1 MIFAPQSIIIG
12 LYNVLACERGSY
24 EYYQNRS
31 KPLCAALSA
40 VALFIS
46 AVPGLFAGTGTHIS
60 FLSAS
65 FYDSKPGEYTSGKTL
80 PETIA
85 FIKICAEENGLNDL
99 IYGVD
104 EGRLL
109 CGNSAGTDD
118 NQLLSR
124 TVGYTWQAAYDARIF
139 SQMINAGGDYFSSW
153 DFLSGG
159 LFEGI
164 PTVSYH
170 VASNISRFFAPL
182 SSIFASE
189 PASPP
194 LHAPPK

>member
-1 MIFAPQSIIIG
+1 MYKRAKEVVMNIIKT
-12 LYNVLACERGSY
+12 VF
-24 EYYQNRS
+24 

-85 FIKICAEENGLNDL
+85 FIKNCAEENGLNDL

-104 EGRLL
+104 ESRLL
-109 CGNSAGTDD
+109 CGNSAGTDN

-153 DFLSGG
+153 DFLTGG
-159 LFEGI
+159 LLEGI

-182 SSIFASE
+182 SSIFARS

>member
-1 MIFAPQSIIIG
+1 MNIIKT
-12 LYNVLACERGSY
+12 VF
-24 EYYQNRS
+24 
-31 KPLCAALSA
+31 KPLCAVLSA

-65 FYDSKPGEYTSGKTL
+65 FYDSKPGKYTSGMTL

-85 FIKICAEENGLNDL
+85 FIKNCAEQNGLNDL

-139 SQMINAGGDYFSSW
+139 SQMINAGGDYFSSR
-153 DFLSGG
+153 DFLTGG
-159 LFEGI
+159 LLEGI

-189 PASPP
+189 LASPP

>member
-1 MIFAPQSIIIG
+1 MKIIKT
-12 LYNVLACERGSY
+12 VF
-24 EYYQNRS
+24 
-31 KPLCAALSA
+31 KPICAVLSA
-40 VALFIS
+40 VALLIS
-46 AVPGLFAGTGTHIS
+46 AIPGLFAGTGTHIS

-85 FIKICAEENGLNDL
+85 FIKNCAEQNGLNDL